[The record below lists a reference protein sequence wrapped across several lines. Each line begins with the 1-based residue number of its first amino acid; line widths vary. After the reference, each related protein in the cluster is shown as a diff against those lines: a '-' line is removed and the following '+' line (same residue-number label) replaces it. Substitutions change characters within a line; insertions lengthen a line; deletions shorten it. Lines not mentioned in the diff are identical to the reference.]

1 MEAEHSE
8 TIVDKAVAYVKDMLG
23 MPPAD
28 RPPDV
33 VANPEYTDT
42 APELTSEDAMRLDP
56 HAYAFSK
63 IVERSRRS
71 TATTGEIVDTD
82 SEVDAHMQAA
92 AQVDRAK
99 GSAEEALDEIQDVSR
114 GMRETNPEKTL
125 PSESEMDEIERAAE
139 KDRQAQQHSAGW

>member
-33 VANPEYTDT
+33 VANPEHTDT

-56 HAYAFSK
+56 HAYLSTKSWNAHDARRRLQ
-63 IVERSRRS
+63 ERSSTPIAKLTRTCRLPRKSIEPETRRKKPS
-71 TATTGEIVDTD
+71 TRYRTFL
-82 SEVDAHMQAA
+82 AA
-92 AQVDRAK
+92 
-99 GSAEEALDEIQDVSR
+99 
-114 GMRETNPEKTL
+114 
-125 PSESEMDEIERAAE
+125 
-139 KDRQAQQHSAGW
+139 

>member
-28 RPPDV
+28 KPPDV
-33 VANPEYTDT
+33 VANPEYSDT
-42 APELTSEDAMRLDP
+42 APELTSKDAMRLDP

-92 AQVDRAK
+92 AQVDRARD
-99 GSAEEALDEIQDVSR
+99 SAEKALDEIQDISR
-114 GMRETNPEKTL
+114 GMRETNPENNF
-125 PSESEMDEIERAAE
+125 PSEREMEEFERAE